1 MQYLSWPDHGTPS
14 DTVEFVQF
22 VENVRD
28 FREKSATVA
37 PTIVHCRYYIVTLS
51 WASFYAFHNALTI
64 FMICPV
70 R

>member
-14 DTVEFVQF
+14 DTVEFVEF

-37 PTIVHCRYYIVTLS
+37 PTVVHCR
-51 WASFYAFHNALTI
+51 
-64 FMICPV
+64 
-70 R
+70 